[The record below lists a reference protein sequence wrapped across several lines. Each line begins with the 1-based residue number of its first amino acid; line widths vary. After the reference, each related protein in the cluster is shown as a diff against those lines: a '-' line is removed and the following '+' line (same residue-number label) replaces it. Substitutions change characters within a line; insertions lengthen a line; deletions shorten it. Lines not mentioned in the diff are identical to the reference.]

1 MVLSVTAVAPH
12 WNREA
17 LSAIVRIA
25 AQSTVQSA
33 SKTVRLRG
41 IPAKTNNALTLK
53 CQRNPIGHTLS
64 YKLSEN
70 SSGGFLYI
78 AGYSRSNTAAKHIV
92 ISQRGGERIVKTLE
106 IYFRDLTPETQKA
119 VLELYGIE
127 SPDEA
132 NWEFCPIF
140 ILEGPEPTTETEL

>member
-1 MVLSVTAVAPH
+1 
-12 WNREA
+12 
-17 LSAIVRIA
+17 
-25 AQSTVQSA
+25 
-33 SKTVRLRG
+33 LRG

-140 ILEGPEPTTETEL
+140 ILEGPEPETNMET

>member
-12 WNREA
+12 WNRA
-17 LSAIVRIA
+17 VLSAIVRIA

-41 IPAKTNNALTLK
+41 IPAKTNDALTLK

-70 SSGGFLYI
+70 SSGG
-78 AGYSRSNTAAKHIV
+78 
-92 ISQRGGERIVKTLE
+92 
-106 IYFRDLTPETQKA
+106 YFRDLNLETQKA

-140 ILEGPEPTTETEL
+140 ILEGPEPETNMEA